1 MDIAVLADIHGNYLA
16 LKKCIEYALMHK
28 VETFIF
34 LGDYIGELAYPE
46 KTMQILYDLMDTYE
60 CYFIKGN
67 KEDYWLN
74 YQDNGENGWR
84 DKNSTSGSLLYAYK
98 SLTDRDLEFFRRLNF
113 TREIAFGKMD
123 PITIC
128 HGSPNK
134 TNEKMLPGND
144 HTIEI
149 MNKTKTPIIL
159 CGHTHVQSKFVNNL
173 KCLLNPGSVGVSLFS
188 EGRTQFLILH
198 GSKTTWSEEFVSL
211 EYNVDDV
218 INDMYNAKLNEH
230 APYWSL
236 ITETILRGGN
246 ISHGRILSKAMELCK
261 EKTGVCVW
269 PDIPEE
275 YWEQAVN
282 EILEIQES

>member
-1 MDIAVLADIHGNYLA
+1 MLADIHGNYIA
-16 LKKCIEYALMHK
+16 LKRCIDYALSQK

-46 KTMQILYDLMDTYE
+46 KTMQILYDLMDSYE

-67 KEDYWLN
+67 KEDYWIN
-74 YQDNGENGWR
+74 YHDNGEKGWR
-84 DKNSTSGSLLYAYK
+84 DNNSTTGSLIYAYN
-98 SLTDRDLEFFRRLNF
+98 SLTNVDLEFFRKLTF
-113 TREIAFGKMD
+113 TREILLNEMD

-134 TNEKMLPGND
+134 TNEKMLPNND
-144 HTIEI
+144 YTIDI

-159 CGHTHVQSKFVNNL
+159 CGHTHVQSKFVSNL
-173 KCLLNPGSVGVSLFS
+173 KCLLNPGSVGIPLFS
-188 EGRTQFLILH
+188 KGKTQFLILH
-198 GSKTTWSEEFVSL
+198 GYKTKWLEEFISL
-211 EYNVDDV
+211 EYNVDNV

-236 ITETILRGGN
+236 ITENILRGSN
-246 ISHGRILSKAMELCK
+246 ISHGNVLSKAMDLCK
-261 EKTGVCVW
+261 KETGVCVW

-275 YWEQAVN
+275 YWEQAIH
-282 EILEIQES
+282 EI